1 MITLHHCHEARS
13 MRTLWL
19 LYEMELDFELKVYP
33 FGKELRTP
41 EYLAVHPLGRVPCL
55 QDEDLILFETGAIT
69 EYLVEKYPE
78 KDLGRLPG
86 NAERPHWLQ
95 WLHYAETVAVHGA
108 TLTQQ
113 HIVIYED
120 ADRSPLL
127 MKLERRRLEKT
138 LEVLDNQLSDG
149 REYLLE
155 SGFSAID
162 TNMGYSVHISRY
174 FTPLAALPHLSAYY
188 ERLSARPAFQKSLPE
203 KPAIYNKPFYD
214 LPQENNR

>member
-19 LYEMELDFELKVYP
+19 LHEIELDFDLKVYP
-33 FGKELRTP
+33 FGRELRTP
-41 EYLAVHPLGRVPCL
+41 EYLSIHPLGRVPCL
-55 QDEDLILFETGAIT
+55 QDDGLILFETGAIA

-78 KDLGRLPG
+78 KGLGRPPG
-86 NAERPHWLQ
+86 EAERPHWLQ

-120 ADRSPLL
+120 RDRSLLL

-138 LEVLDNQLSDG
+138 LEVLDNHLSDG

-162 TNMGYSVHISRY
+162 TNMGYSVHISRF
-174 FTPLAALPHLSAYY
+174 FTPLAAFPHLSAYY
-188 ERLSARPAFQKSLPE
+188 DRLSHRPAFKKSLPE
-203 KPAIYNKPFYD
+203 KPAIYHKPFYD
-214 LPQENNR
+214 LPPEPAG